1 MSAAVR
7 PARAEDIPALQRL
20 DPWPKTHVW
29 RQKITNGEVMV
40 LELDGS
46 VAGLMRYAV
55 LWTTVPFLGLIEID
69 AAHRGK
75 GYSRLM
81 LESLKTY
88 LLERGYVAL
97 LSSSQTDEPGPQRWH
112 LHMGFTSNGI
122 IENIADD
129 GVGEVV
135 YRLLLS

>member
-1 MSAAVR
+1 
-7 PARAEDIPALQRL
+7 
-20 DPWPKTHVW
+20 
-29 RQKITNGEVMV
+29 
-40 LELDGS
+40 
-46 VAGLMRYAV
+46 MRYTV

-81 LESLKTY
+81 LAFLKDH
-88 LLERGYVAL
+88 LLEQGYAAL
-97 LSSSQTDEPGPQRWH
+97 LSSSQTDEPEPQRWH
-112 LHMGFTSNGI
+112 LHMGFTSNGL

-135 YRLLLS
+135 YRVLLS